1 MRLFGVQIHTVWSEL
16 NTLSSKPRTVFLGSV
31 QLHSREVTANSAEPW
46 AVFRPAGAN
55 TDSPGAAIA
64 QALFA
69 KDLPGALG
77 SSEFLYYLLQGD

>member
-16 NTLSSKPRTVFLGSV
+16 NALNSKPGAVLLGTV

-46 AVFRPAGAN
+46 AVFKP
-55 TDSPGAAIA
+55 DSMDSDSTGAAITLA
-64 QALFA
+64 VFA

-77 SSEFLYYLLQGD
+77 SSEFLSYLLQGG

>member
-1 MRLFGVQIHTVWSEL
+1 MRLFGVRIHTVWSEL
-16 NTLSSKPRTVFLGSV
+16 NTLNSKPGTVFLGSV

-46 AVFRPAGAN
+46 AGFKPSGVD

-64 QALFA
+64 QALFT

-77 SSEFLYYLLQGD
+77 SSEFLSYLLQGD